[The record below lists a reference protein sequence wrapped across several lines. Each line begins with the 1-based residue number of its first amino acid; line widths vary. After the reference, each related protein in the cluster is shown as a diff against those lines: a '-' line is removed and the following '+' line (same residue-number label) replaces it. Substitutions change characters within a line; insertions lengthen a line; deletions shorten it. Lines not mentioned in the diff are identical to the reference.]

1 MKLKGKFMK
10 KLFWKLAMANAG
22 PGTNGSQF
30 FITVAP
36 TTWLFGKH
44 TVFGE
49 VADEDSRKVID
60 KLGSVAT
67 DHRDKPLEDVVIES
81 ITIDKVVA

>member
-1 MKLKGKFMK
+1 
-10 KLFWKLAMANAG
+10 MANAG

-36 TTWLFGKH
+36 TTWLHGRH

-49 VADEDSRKVID
+49 VADETSRKVVD
-60 KLGSVAT
+60 KLAAVPTGAQ
-67 DHRDKPLEDVVIES
+67 DRPLDDVIIES
-81 ITIDKVVA
+81 ITIEKVEA